1 MGPRRAGQQGGIV
14 RQDGP
19 CAGAGGGRGLVGAQK
34 QCGWVGLT
42 VQPSCVVEIS
52 PQTVLIRTPP
62 SPAAAGAGEAEVSG
76 RGTEDSASCR
86 LITASRSRRPPVGA
100 WEPSPAA
107 FWAGPRSTCFQLV
120 GQQAQRC
127 VAKAPGAE

>member
-1 MGPRRAGQQGGIV
+1 M
-14 RQDGP
+14 
-19 CAGAGGGRGLVGAQK
+19 
-34 QCGWVGLT
+34 
-42 VQPSCVVEIS
+42 EIS
-52 PQTVLIRTPP
+52 PQTVLMRMPP
-62 SPAAAGAGEAEVSG
+62 SPAAAGAGEAEESG

-120 GQQAQRC
+120 GQHEQRC
-127 VAKAPGAE
+127 LAKAPGAEWSISVGNRVLSAGVGGKQSLSPPAAHKERLEPQETHN